1 MFLSLPNICL
11 PSLRLPLP
19 FPSPPHLALRFM
31 NCRVP
36 ASKRYQ
42 PTHYEHAANCAT
54 HGVSQT
60 SGGHIPNKTIYFAP
74 LSSRSLPRTACA
86 RCVSASLSA
95 QRSLPETMKRI
106 ARNEAESAGFFFF
119 GFLAVPQ
126 RRWALICDSACNVS
140 LICCNPC
147 TVLPVGESGREWMKA
162 DSER

>member
-1 MFLSLPNICL
+1 MFLSLPNTCL
-11 PSLRLPLP
+11 PSLRLPL
-19 FPSPPHLALRFM
+19 PSPPHLALRFM

-60 SGGHIPNKTIYFAP
+60 SGGHIPNKPVYFAP
-74 LSSRSLPRTACA
+74 LSSRSLSRTACA
-86 RCVSASLSA
+86 CCVRRACRHRVA
-95 QRSLPETMKRI
+95 PETMKRI
-106 ARNEAESAGFFFF
+106 ARNEAESF
-119 GFLAVPQ
+119 FLAVPQ

-147 TVLPVGESGREWMKA
+147 TVLPVGERERVNESGQ
-162 DSER
+162 